1 MSLQEPCQPWGS
13 QTPDTVGGPWHKEVS
28 SMEAKTGPHDPYS
41 EWSQAEQS
49 DIRKWSGDQSQMV
62 LVEDPAARTGLYSD
76 VVYKQLALKNGLINK
91 MTKQQLKEKLAEY
104 KLDTR

>member
-1 MSLQEPCQPWGS
+1 MNPNWGAEAPGV
-13 QTPDTVGGPWHKEVS
+13 PDGDWHREGCNAASPAEGKAAS
-28 SMEAKTGPHDPYS
+28 HDPYC

-49 DIRKWSGDQSQMV
+49 DIRKWSGDQAQMV
-62 LVEDPAARTGLYSD
+62 LGEDSTARTGLYSD
-76 VVYKQLALKNGLINK
+76 LVYKQLAVKNGIINK

>member
-1 MSLQEPCQPWGS
+1 
-13 QTPDTVGGPWHKEVS
+13 
-28 SMEAKTGPHDPYS
+28 MEAKPGSRDPYS

-49 DIRKWSGDQSQMV
+49 DIRKWSGDQAQMV
-62 LVEDPAARTGLYSD
+62 LGEDPAARTSLYSD
-76 VVYKQLALKNGLINK
+76 VVYKQLAVKNGLINK